1 MIKEVEKGKHK
12 GEYRVRIQPRDKVT
26 GKQISWP
33 LQYAKTKKEAIQI
46 ERKMWAEFE
55 DGLNFGEASAIFADS
70 FQKYVNERAKTIS
83 PVTLKAWQASAD
95 SIKEYFGKTKISQVT
110 PALISKYA
118 HYYVEKH
125 HTTVRSSATIAKIL
139 VHLRNYFKTIE
150 EKQ

>member
-70 FQKYVNERAKTIS
+70 FQKAFCLTIMQLYKIVKTFSAFRNMLVYVQTDIFSGGIVCLILN
-83 PVTLKAWQASAD
+83 
-95 SIKEYFGKTKISQVT
+95 T
-110 PALISKYA
+110 PTAF
-118 HYYVEKH
+118 
-125 HTTVRSSATIAKIL
+125 
-139 VHLRNYFKTIE
+139 LRINSWKS
-150 EKQ
+150 